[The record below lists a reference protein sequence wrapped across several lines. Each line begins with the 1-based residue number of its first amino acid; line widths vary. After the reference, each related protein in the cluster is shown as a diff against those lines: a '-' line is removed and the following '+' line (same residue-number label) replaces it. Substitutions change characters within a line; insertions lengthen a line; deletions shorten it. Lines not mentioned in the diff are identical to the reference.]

1 MATIQVAQNQ
11 KQTST
16 EGLAKLLKLKI
27 AEKVMLAINLYIEN
41 RLINSQTGNIWYIE
55 FAQSSIRKGCIKFS

>member
-1 MATIQVAQNQ
+1 
-11 KQTST
+11 
-16 EGLAKLLKLKI
+16 
-27 AEKVMLAINLYIEN
+27 MLAINLDLEN